1 MSTNVPNK
9 NEWKHCWENDVNKFS
24 QINQLDSWIVKP
36 VHEKATVFAT
46 LESANDCE
54 YADVQVQY

>member
-1 MSTNVPNK
+1 MSTSIN
-9 NEWKHCWENDVNKFS
+9 VNKFS
-24 QINQLDSWIVKP
+24 YINQLESCFVKP

>member
-1 MSTNVPNK
+1 MSTSIN
-9 NEWKHCWENDVNKFS
+9 VNKFS
-24 QINQLDSWIVKP
+24 YINQLESCIVKP